1 MILVT
6 GATGNVGSELVKQ
19 LVDGGHDVRAYIRN
33 PDKASMLPD
42 AAEIAIGDLDD
53 TAALNKAAEGA
64 DVVFFMQAAPL
75 PAQAQKVVDA
85 AKASCIPGRSSAK

>member
-53 TAALNKAAEGA
+53 TAALNKAAEGRTSSS
-64 DVVFFMQAAPL
+64 
-75 PAQAQKVVDA
+75 
-85 AKASCIPGRSSAK
+85 SCRPPRCPPRRRKLWTPPKRAG